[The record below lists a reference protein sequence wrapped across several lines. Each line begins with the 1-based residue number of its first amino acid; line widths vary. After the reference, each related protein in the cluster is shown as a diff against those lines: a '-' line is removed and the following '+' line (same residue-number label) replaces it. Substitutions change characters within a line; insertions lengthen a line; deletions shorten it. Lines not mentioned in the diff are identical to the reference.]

1 MGGLRPSEKFG
12 QHIDN
17 GFGNSFNSLS
27 FLTLPKGSTMAEV
40 YVVVSKIKKAVKD
53 KGLRTGGD
61 YIDAL
66 SKKIEDLV
74 NASISKVTTEGKK
87 KTLGAEDL

>member
-1 MGGLRPSEKFG
+1 
-12 QHIDN
+12 
-17 GFGNSFNSLS
+17 
-27 FLTLPKGSTMAEV
+27 MAEML
-40 YVVVSKIKKAVKD
+40 VVVSKIKKAVKE

-66 SKKIEDLV
+66 SKKVEEII
-74 NASISKVTTEGKK
+74 NASVAKVQADNKK